1 MQPESARP
9 SQPLYESVR
18 ARIVDRL
25 RSGHWSPGDRIPTE
39 AQLAS
44 EFDVGIGT
52 IRRAVED
59 LVAEGVLIRRARR
72 GTTVAKHTEDHS
84 FDLYFSFVDP
94 AGQPIKLSARML
106 GFKKEAASP
115 EAARALR
122 LDRRG
127 RVARI
132 DNLRL
137 LDETPL
143 MLDRIWVPLERF
155 VDLSA
160 DKFAN
165 RRSSIYGFYQEAFG
179 ISVVRV
185 VENLGACIA
194 DEALAESLA
203 LPVGEA
209 LLRIERTAFTYND
222 SPVEFRTRYVNSA
235 GCQYHNVRGL
245 QD

>member
-1 MQPESARP
+1 
-9 SQPLYESVR
+9 
-18 ARIVDRL
+18 
-25 RSGHWSPGDRIPTE
+25 
-39 AQLAS
+39 
-44 EFDVGIGT
+44 
-52 IRRAVED
+52 
-59 LVAEGVLIRRARR
+59 
-72 GTTVAKHTEDHS
+72 
-84 FDLYFSFVDP
+84 
-94 AGQPIKLSARML
+94 
-106 GFKKEAASP
+106 
-115 EAARALR
+115 
-122 LDRRG
+122 
-127 RVARI
+127 
-132 DNLRL
+132 
-137 LDETPL
+137 

-165 RRSSIYGFYQEAFG
+165 RRSSIYGFYQEVYG